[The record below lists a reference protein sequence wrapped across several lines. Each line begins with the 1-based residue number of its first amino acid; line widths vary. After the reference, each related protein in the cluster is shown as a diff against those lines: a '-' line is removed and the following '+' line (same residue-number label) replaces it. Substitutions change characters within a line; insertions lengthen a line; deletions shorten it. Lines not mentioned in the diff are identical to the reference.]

1 MTDPLVEALRGAT
14 APDRVLDRDIER
26 TAFASDASM
35 YHLVPR
41 AVVLVWDEREVA
53 AVMAIARDHHVP
65 IVFRAAGTSLSGQA
79 VTDGILVEV
88 ARHWRSATVEDD
100 GRRIRARPGMI
111 GDHLNALLAPHGT
124 RLGPDPSSLAA
135 CTLGGILANN
145 SSGPCSG
152 VAQNSYHTL
161 TSLTFVLPSGVR
173 VDTADHDADDQLRQ
187 RAPAIHGGLLAL
199 RQELLANGALKE
211 RIARKFLT
219 KNTTGYG
226 LNAFLD
232 FERPID
238 ILAHALIGS
247 EGTLA
252 FISEAVLR
260 TVPRLDHTATAFLLF
275 PSVHAACA
283 AIATFRDGG
292 AQMIELLDEASLK
305 AIAHLPGVPVGLD
318 AVPAGAA
325 ALLVQVQAASDVAL
339 TEREGAA
346 SDAARRLAL
355 LTPGAFTRDPTQQS
369 RLLHARKGLYPA
381 VGGRRA
387 PGTSLLLED
396 VAFPVERLA
405 QGAVDLQELF
415 RRHAYDDAVIFGHA
429 KDGNLHFL
437 VTQSVA
443 DAGAVDRYGRFLDD
457 VVDLVVHRHDGAL
470 KAEHGTGRNMAPFVA
485 TEWGAD
491 AVALMRRLKAL
502 CDPDGVL
509 APGVILAES
518 PRAHLVHLKTV
529 PLVGA
534 EVDRC
539 VECGYCEPVCPS
551 RALTFTPRQ
560 RIVVQRERARR
571 RAGGDRAGVASLD
584 REWSYPGLDTCATD
598 GVCALACPVDIDT
611 GAMVARLR
619 AESRS
624 SLTSGIATLGA
635 THYGALV
642 ALGRTL
648 VRAGHAAG
656 MDLPA
661 AGHAAPIA
669 RDRAD
674 AAAVYFPS
682 CMGRILAGGNDPLL
696 ALADRAGVFLRVP
709 DALADGCCGLPYHSK
724 GFPEAGDAL
733 RGRTIDHLRRVSE
746 EGRLP
751 VVVDGSSCTHA
762 LAEGSTIDFVD
773 SVTFARETLLP
784 HLTIRRQVPDLAL
797 HISCGAQ
804 HLGIADDLRTIAR
817 AVAVRVTEPMGGGCC
832 GFAGD
837 RGFTH
842 PELTASAT
850 APMAAEIAAARCRLG
865 VTSNLPCGIGMARAT
880 GIPYR
885 HILEVLEEVSR

>member
-1 MTDPLVEALRGAT
+1 MTEPLVLALRGAIP
-14 APDRVLDRDIER
+14 AERVLTREIER
-26 TAFASDASM
+26 VAFASDASM

-41 AVVLVWDEREVA
+41 AVVLARDEQEVA
-53 AVMAIARDHHVP
+53 TVLALGRTHRVP
-65 IVFRAAGTSLSGQA
+65 VVFRSAGTSLSGQA

-88 ARHWRSATVEDD
+88 ARHWHGASVEDD
-100 GRRIRARPGMI
+100 GRLIRARPGMI
-111 GDHLNALLAPHGT
+111 GDHLNALLAPYGT

-161 TSLTFVLPSGVR
+161 ASLTFVLPSGVR
-173 VDTADHDADDQLRQ
+173 IDTAKADADDQLRQ
-187 RAPAIHGGLLAL
+187 RAPSIHAGLAAL
-199 RQELLANGALKE
+199 RQELLANGALRE
-211 RIARKFLT
+211 RVTRKFLT

-238 ILAHALIGS
+238 ILAHVLIGS

-260 TVPRLDHTATAFLLF
+260 TVPRLDHIATAFLLF
-275 PSVHAACA
+275 PSVHAACD
-283 AIATFRDGG
+283 AIAPFRDAG

-305 AIAHLPGVPVGLD
+305 AIAHLPGIPQ
-318 AVPAGAA
+318 AVASLPIGAA
-325 ALLVQVQAASDVAL
+325 GLLVQVQASSAPAL
-339 TEREGAA
+339 AEREATVSEA
-346 SDAARRLAL
+346 VRRLRL
-355 LTPGAFTRDPTQQS
+355 LVPGSFTRDPTQQS

-387 PGTSLLLED
+387 AGTSLLLED
-396 VAFPVERLA
+396 VAFPVDRLA
-405 QGAVDLQELF
+405 AGAVDLQALF

-437 VTQSVA
+437 VTQSVG

-509 APGVILAES
+509 APGVILSAS
-518 PRAHLVHLKTV
+518 PRAHLEHLKTA

-571 RAGGDRAGVASLD
+571 SAAGDHTGVAAID

-611 GAMVARLR
+611 GTMVTRLR

-624 SLTSGIATLGA
+624 TLTKGIARLGA
-635 THYGALV
+635 GQYGTLV
-642 ALGRTL
+642 TLGRTV
-648 VRAGHAAG
+648 VRAGHALG
-656 MDLPA
+656 MALPA
-661 AGHAAPIA
+661 AGHAPPAA

-682 CMGRILAGGNDPLL
+682 CMGRVFAGATDPLL
-696 ALADRAGVFLRVP
+696 ALAARAGVFVRVP
-709 DALADGCCGLPYHSK
+709 EALADKCCGLPFRSK
-724 GFPEAGDAL
+724 GFPEAGDTL
-733 RGRTIDHLRRVSE
+733 RERTIDHLRRVSE
-746 EGRLP
+746 EGQLP
-751 VVVDGSSCTHA
+751 IIVDGSSCTHA
-762 LAEGSTIDFVD
+762 LAEGSTLNFVD

-784 HLTIRRQVPDLAL
+784 RLTILRQLPDLAL

-804 HLGIADDLRTIAR
+804 HLGIADDLRTLAR
-817 AVAVRVTEPMGGGCC
+817 ALAVRVVEPTGGGCC

-850 APMAAEIAAARCRLG
+850 APMAAEIRAASCTLG
-865 VTSNLPCGIGMARAT
+865 ATSNLPCGVGMARAT
-880 GIPYR
+880 GIPFR
-885 HILEVLEEVSR
+885 HLLEVLEAGTR